1 MFFYKGDEDVLEW
14 YKKRQEMNHTSFRAE
29 ARA

>member
-1 MFFYKGDEDVLEW
+1 MFFYNGDEDVLEW
-14 YKKRQEMNHTSFRAE
+14 YKTEGEMNHTSFRAE

>member
-1 MFFYKGDEDVLEW
+1 MFFYNGDEDVLEW
-14 YKKRQEMNHTSFRAE
+14 YKKVWEMNHTSFRAE

>member
-1 MFFYKGDEDVLEW
+1 MSFYKGDEDVLEW
-14 YKKRQEMNHTSFRAE
+14 YKKGQEMNHTSFRAE